1 MGQFLFK
8 AMTADGKFYEDILI
22 ADSEEEAISKIKAQS
37 LFPIDIQVVDTTPR
51 STRPRQYRFKPRL
64 IAQFTSQ
71 LHTLLKA
78 GVPILAS
85 LKAIR
90 HQSKDEVLR
99 EFMSVLIQDV
109 AAGGSLSGAMEKHP
123 RVFPRIYVHAIR
135 VGEISGTLEE
145 TLHYLHRLLED
156 EYRIKKDVQ
165 KALRYPMITLIAIG
179 AAFFIFTTL
188 VIPKFAPLFEASGT
202 ELPLI
207 TRLLLAVS
215 DGLLHY
221 GWLGGLGVV
230 AFGALLVYAYK
241 TEEGRYHLESFLFS
255 IPIFGALVQKA
266 LMARF
271 TKMLYTLFRTG
282 IPLVQ
287 ALEIV
292 CSATENRVFRREIE
306 RMIQGVRK
314 GETLAATMENSRIFD
329 QFAVQMTRIGEE
341 SGALEGMLSQVAA
354 YYDKEVSDT
363 VNNLSTMV
371 EPVLT
376 VILGGMVLV
385 LAMALLLPMWD
396 LISMMK

>member
-1 MGQFLFK
+1 MGQFLYK
-8 AMTADGKFYEDILI
+8 AMTADGKFYEDVLV
-22 ADSEEEAISKIKAQS
+22 ADSEEEAIHKIKSQS
-37 LFPIDIQVVDTTPR
+37 LFPIEIQVLETQQRKV
-51 STRPRQYRFKPRL
+51 SAQQFRFKPRQ

-90 HQSKDEVLR
+90 HQSRDETFR
-99 EFMSVLIQDV
+99 EFMNVLIQDV
-109 AAGGSLSGAMEKHP
+109 AGGSSLSSAMEKHP
-123 RVFPRIYVHAIR
+123 RVFSRIYVNAIR

-165 KALRYPMITLIAIG
+165 KALRYPLITLVAIIV
-179 AAFFIFTTL
+179 AFFIFTTL

-202 ELPLI
+202 ELPFI
-207 TRLLLAVS
+207 TRLLLSISAA
-215 DGLLHY
+215 LTQY
-221 GWLGGLGVV
+221 GWLVVLGILGTVGGIL
-230 AFGALLVYAYK
+230 YAYRL
-241 TEEGRYHLESFLFS
+241 EEGRYHLESFLFT
-255 IPIFGALVQKA
+255 IPIFGALIQKS

-271 TKMLYTLFRTG
+271 TKMLYTLFHTG

-287 ALEIV
+287 ALEIIR
-292 CSATENRVFRREIE
+292 SATENRVFRREID
-306 RMIQGVRK
+306 RMIQGVKK
-314 GETLAATMENSRIFD
+314 GEGLAATMEKSRIFD
-329 QFAVQMTRIGEE
+329 EFAVQMIRIGEE
-341 SGALEGMLSQVAA
+341 SGAIEGMLSQVAD
-354 YYDKEVSDT
+354 YYDREVTET
-363 VNNLSTMV
+363 VSNLSTVV

-376 VILGGMVLV
+376 VILGAMVFI